1 MVKGRYGLWL
11 QVPVNMR
18 GDVDN
23 RVKLVSDVLREPQ
36 PVSRPDPRYF
46 TLALVQD
53 DKFME
58 ALYVERAYG
67 VEEGTCK
74 VTIVTLSEWKSYLAM
89 MLT

>member
-1 MVKGRYGLWL
+1 MNKGRYGLWL
-11 QVPVNMR
+11 QLPVNMR

-36 PVSRPDPRYF
+36 TTVRQDPRYF

-53 DKFME
+53 DKLMD

-67 VEEGTCK
+67 IEEGTCK
-74 VTIVTLSEWKSYLAM
+74 VTIVTLSEWKAYLAM